1 MEAQSRCLTDGEI
14 RALIDDG
21 APEPLHTSW
30 SAHISSCDH
39 CRSRFNLIAENAGAV
54 AAMLNAIAPTVDA
67 VDENAALRTIRA
79 RREGREPVTSPVK
92 GDWLMSRFGGV
103 GRRGAIAGVAV
114 LALMVAV
121 IAAVPLSSLAEN
133 MLTRFRVQQFSAI
146 TIPMDMFQQNALAS
160 GSQTSGSDQSGTE
173 AFITA
178 QLQGLGKLDSNLS
191 KSSLKTASSVADAQ
205 THLNGDML
213 VPSKLGSFDGV
224 QPTVYL
230 TDQGNV
236 SYTLNVQKARDLL
249 SLGNIDPAPLP
260 DPSTTPTVTVSL
272 DVPPGAALDYQS
284 NGKHLIVAQM
294 ESPTLTIPSSV
305 DMSMLR
311 DEMLATGFLPPETVS
326 QLRSI
331 SDWEHTLIVPVP
343 SGATTSN
350 VTVQGN
356 AGLLIK
362 SDKGSVVMW
371 QNDGVLHI
379 VGSDG
384 NVDVMSVAS
393 SLK

>member
-1 MEAQSRCLTDGEI
+1 MDTQTGCLTDGEI
-14 RALIDDG
+14 RALIDDA
-21 APEPLHTSW
+21 APEAMRASW
-30 SAHISSCDH
+30 SVHLSDCDH
-39 CRSRFNLIAENAGAV
+39 CRARYSLITENAGAV
-54 AAMLNAIAPTVDA
+54 AAMLNAIVPPAGA
-67 VDENAALRTIRA
+67 ADENAALRTVRA
-79 RREGREPVTSPVK
+79 RGEGREPVTSLVK
-92 GDWLMSRFGGV
+92 GEWLMSRFGGV

-114 LALMVAV
+114 IALMVAV
-121 IAAVPLSSLAEN
+121 IAAVPFSSLAEN
-133 MLTRFRVQQFSAI
+133 MLTGFRVQQFSAI
-146 TIPMDMFQQNALAS
+146 TIPMDMFQQNAQAS
-160 GSQTSGSDQSGTE
+160 GSQGFGSDQSGTA
-173 AFITA
+173 AFITS
-178 QLQGLGKLDSNLS
+178 QLKDLGKLNTNLS

-205 THLNGDML
+205 SHLNGAML

-236 SYTLNVQKARDLL
+236 SYTLNVQKARELL

-260 DPSTTPTVTVSL
+260 DPSTTPTVTLSL

-305 DMSMLR
+305 DISMLR
-311 DEMLATGFLPPETVS
+311 DEMLATGFLPPDMVT

-331 SDWEHTLIVPVP
+331 TDWQHTLIVPVP
-343 SGATTSN
+343 SGATTKN

-356 AGLLIK
+356 PGLLVK
-362 SDKGSVVMW
+362 SDQGSVVMW
-371 QNDGVLHI
+371 QSNGVLHV
-379 VGSDG
+379 VGSDSD
-384 NVDVMSVAS
+384 VDVMSVAS

>member
-1 MEAQSRCLTDGEI
+1 MEAQTRCLTDGEI
-14 RALIDDG
+14 RALIDD
-21 APEPLHTSW
+21 AAREPMRASW
-30 SAHISSCDH
+30 SAHVATCDH
-39 CRSRFNLIAENAGAV
+39 CRARYNLIAENAGAV
-54 AAMLNAIAPTVDA
+54 AAMLNAIAPSVDA
-67 VDENAALRTIRA
+67 VDENAALRTVRA
-79 RREGREPVTSPVK
+79 RREGREPVASPVK
-92 GDWLMSRFGGV
+92 GEWLMSRFGGV
-103 GRRGAIAGVAV
+103 GRRGAIAGVAAI
-114 LALMVAV
+114 ALMVAV
-121 IAAVPLSSLAEN
+121 IAAVPFSSLAEN
-133 MLTRFRVQQFSAI
+133 MLTGFRVQQFSAI
-146 TIPMDMFQQNALAS
+146 TIPMDMFQQNAQAS
-160 GSQTSGSDQSGTE
+160 GSQGLGSDQSGTA
-173 AFITA
+173 AFVTS
-178 QLQGLGKLDSNLS
+178 QLKDLGKLNTNLS

-205 THLNGDML
+205 AHLNGNML

-236 SYTLNVQKARDLL
+236 SYTLNVQKARELL

-260 DPSTTPTVTVSL
+260 DPSTTPTVTLSL

-305 DMSMLR
+305 DISMLR
-311 DEMLATGFLPPETVS
+311 DEMLATGFLPPETVT

-331 SDWEHTLIVPVP
+331 TDWQHTLIVPVP
-343 SGATTSN
+343 SGATTKN

-356 AGLLIK
+356 PGLLVK

-371 QNDGVLHI
+371 QSGGVLHV
-379 VGSDG
+379 VGSDSD
-384 NVDVMSVAS
+384 VDVMSVAS